1 MTPAFDVGDR
11 VVVRAE
17 HLDRPE
23 PGHIRTPW
31 YLRGR
36 HGVVERRIGAFHNP
50 EHLAFGRYDGPLVPL
65 YWVRFDMDELWQGAG
80 SYGGADRL
88 VAEIYEH
95 WLEPAGARS

>member
-1 MTPAFDVGDR
+1 MTPGFNVGDR
-11 VVVRAE
+11 VLVRAE
-17 HLDRPE
+17 HHDQPE

-50 EHLAFGRYDGPLVPL
+50 EELAFGRYDGPVVPL
-65 YWVRFDMDELWQGAG
+65 YWVRFDMDELWAGDG
-80 SYGGADRL
+80 SYGKADRL

-95 WLEPAGARS
+95 WLEPAGASS